1 MLFRSISTFA
11 LTLLMTVGFAM
22 TSAATVNYSDLLGYA
37 FDFTNMSETTTSA
50 GEWTVTIDANTQAML
65 NVIYGQAQAFAT
77 SVSVVWDNKL

>member
-1 MLFRSISTFA
+1 
-11 LTLLMTVGFAM
+11 
-22 TSAATVNYSDLLGYA
+22 
-37 FDFTNMSETTTSA
+37 MSETTTSA

>member
-1 MLFRSISTFA
+1 VLGIDRLCR
-11 LTLLMTVGFAM
+11 LTATPRGAGFHF
-22 TSAATVNYSDLLGYA
+22 DLSGSA

>member
-1 MLFRSISTFA
+1 MGIDRLCR
-11 LTLLMTVGFAM
+11 LTATPRGEGFH
-22 TSAATVNYSDLLGYA
+22 SDLSGSA